1 MSEDR
6 RRSKPSSSE
15 PHSHQILS
23 GIQSVWVRNMN
34 IPDRQIR
41 NGNGWSC
48 DGNISATNRSW
59 ELRLAERN
67 IRYLRYWTLH
77 PIPPRSANNLVK
89 HWSFYNQQP
98 LPPRFANYLTKHWI
112 SPIPPGH
119 RESSDGDD
127 CQSQFLPHGVV
138 LLSCGVG

>member
-1 MSEDR
+1 MRLNELCR
-6 RRSKPSSSE
+6 RTGGGRNHRAPRCRK

-98 LPPRFANYLTKHWI
+98 LPPRFASWMLT
-112 SPIPPGH
+112 
-119 RESSDGDD
+119 
-127 CQSQFLPHGVV
+127 
-138 LLSCGVG
+138 CGVLGKLESEIK

>member
-1 MSEDR
+1 MSYVGGQEEVE
-6 RRSKPSSSE
+6 PSSSE

-98 LPPRFANYLTKHWI
+98 LPPSPLRKLLDEALDI
-112 SPIPPGH
+112 SN
-119 RESSDGDD
+119 SAWT
-127 CQSQFLPHGVV
+127 QGVI
-138 LLSCGVG
+138 GW